1 MEQKMQ
7 LSRKWG
13 WGGWSK
19 QEAVINVLGSGLL
32 TIKTLIL
39 HIWISPTL
47 FKEKFHLYLHIT
59 PAHACP

>member
-39 HIWISPTL
+39 HI
-47 FKEKFHLYLHIT
+47 
-59 PAHACP
+59 